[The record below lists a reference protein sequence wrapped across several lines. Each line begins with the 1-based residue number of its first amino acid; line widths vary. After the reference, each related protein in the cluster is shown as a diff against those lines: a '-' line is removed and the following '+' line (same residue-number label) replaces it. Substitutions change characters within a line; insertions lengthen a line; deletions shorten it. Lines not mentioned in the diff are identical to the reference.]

1 MAYELAEMREGILEL
16 FYEGQRK
23 RQRRRV
29 ALRYPIEDRDYE
41 HIEEEDIQGEPYVR
55 WDEKPGKGPGPLTG
69 ACALPLTDLQHRTLV
84 MLSIEPRCA
93 HAIRHMRLSTRQGK
107 ELVDALAARKLILP
121 VSGRGKF
128 AQFTRRGLVVAGLAA

>member
-16 FYEGQRK
+16 FYEAQLKRHVRK
-23 RQRRRV
+23 V
-29 ALRYPIEDRDYE
+29 ALRQRIDRYEFCGEDDERS
-41 HIEEEDIQGEPYVR
+41 EPYRR
-55 WDEKPGKGPGPLTG
+55 WNEKPGKGPGPVSG

-93 HAIRHMRLSTRQGK
+93 RAIRYMRLTTRQGK

-121 VSGRGKF
+121 VSGRGML
-128 AQFTRRGLVVAGLAA
+128 AQFTRRGLVVAGVAA